1 MACGVALMPGNSL
14 DPTLAVEAPPGEAT
28 FDHLMKQWFPL
39 TYALNSLNRS
49 LGMPDAYPFAL
60 APPVVEKLRFV
71 DRVIAAS
78 ERARPLSDVATA
90 AAIKPAKPSATR
102 SK

>member
-1 MACGVALMPGNSL
+1 MPGNSL
-14 DPTLAVEAPPGEAT
+14 DPTLAVEVPPGEAT

-71 DRVIAAS
+71 DRVIAA
-78 ERARPLSDVATA
+78 AGHAQPLPEVVIEAVV
-90 AAIKPAKPSATR
+90 KPVKPSATR
-102 SK
+102 ANKHA